1 MDLKTT
7 DTSIIIDGIYS
18 ASTNSS
24 ISITVTDS
32 SSNTIVNAQSPTS
45 TSGDVWYYDLT
56 GTTLS
61 LDTYMVTAKIVDS
74 AGSFTASRNFQV
86 IDGPTAPVT
95 TAISDDS
102 GTNGDFITTDTSLT
116 ISGTFN
122 ALNDA
127 TNSDTDGKL
136 QVNLAGITYTDTGS
150 NDLVVDYINGTWS
163 FTPSSDFAIGSYTVL
178 AEITDANGNYNSS
191 SQNIL
196 VSDASDSTPPTAPTI
211 DSIDEDTDTAGDF
224 TTTDTSLT
232 IAGTFDA
239 SDYAGGFTV
248 SHGGTTFTL
257 GTDIELVANGNNWTL
272 TYPFA
277 ASTGS
282 IIATATDAGG
292 NQSSATQLLTVNSTD
307 VEDIPVNST
316 DVDGEK
322 LDVSNHQIG
331 QTYHLEYIKDYDGHL
346 HGNTGTVTDSSK
358 NAYKYQGKLDV
369 NNDGVLEAIYTNKS
383 IGRWATGTVDS
394 LTGEIDYSDHGENG
408 GTRVVGIC
416 LLYTSPSP
424 RD

>member
-178 AEITDANGNYNSS
+178 A
-191 SQNIL
+191 L
-196 VSDASDSTPPTAPTI
+196 
-211 DSIDEDTDTAGDF
+211 
-224 TTTDTSLT
+224 SL
-232 IAGTFDA
+232 I
-239 SDYAGGFTV
+239 
-248 SHGGTTFTL
+248 H
-257 GTDIELVANGNNWTL
+257 I
-272 TYPFA
+272 
-277 ASTGS
+277 
-282 IIATATDAGG
+282 
-292 NQSSATQLLTVNSTD
+292 
-307 VEDIPVNST
+307 
-316 DVDGEK
+316 
-322 LDVSNHQIG
+322 
-331 QTYHLEYIKDYDGHL
+331 
-346 HGNTGTVTDSSK
+346 
-358 NAYKYQGKLDV
+358 
-369 NNDGVLEAIYTNKS
+369 
-383 IGRWATGTVDS
+383 
-394 LTGEIDYSDHGENG
+394 
-408 GTRVVGIC
+408 
-416 LLYTSPSP
+416 
-424 RD
+424 

>member
-1 MDLKTT
+1 MINEDL
-7 DTSIIIDGIYS
+7 INELPAGISYKNDASLATYS
-18 ASTNSS
+18 SFKVGGSCPLFINC
-24 ISITVTDS
+24 
-32 SSNTIVNAQSPTS
+32 PTS
-45 TSGDVWYYDLT
+45 KLLIEIINILDKYSIKFVIIGE
-56 GTTLS
+56 GT
-61 LDTYMVTAKIVDS
+61 
-74 AGSFTASRNFQV
+74 
-86 IDGPTAPVT
+86 
-95 TAISDDS
+95 
-102 GTNGDFITTDTSLT
+102 
-116 ISGTFN
+116 
-122 ALNDA
+122 
-127 TNSDTDGKL
+127 
-136 QVNLAGITYTDTGS
+136 
-150 NDLVVDYINGTWS
+150 
-163 FTPSSDFAIGSYTVL
+163 
-178 AEITDANGNYNSS
+178 
-191 SQNIL
+191 NIL
-196 VSDASDSTPPTAPTI
+196 VSDDSDSNPTTAPTI
-211 DSIDEDTDTAGDF
+211 ESNDEDTDTAGDF

-292 NQSSATQLLTVNSTD
+292 NQSSATQLLT
-307 VEDIPVNST
+307 VNST

-408 GTRVVGIC
+408 GTRVVGIYDDP
-416 LLYTSPSP
+416 LIAEGESNGGFLSDGITPAPANFGVSDEDRYVQYNGERVDRLALNSQVRFQNDLEIDNLAVKASGDYDGDGLQEVYWKTVDDTAYLRALMHADGNIQYANYQNEEQMIDYLTSNGNESAILGII
-424 RD
+424 